1 MIKKIDIRVAINIML
16 ILLVLVLIYHLLI
29 LIELIPYQIAWGGRL
44 ETRSQMLAFESVS
57 IGINV
62 IIMTI
67 ILLKGEYIK
76 TRISV
81 RVINILLWILT
92 VVFILNT
99 VGNLISNNLLE
110 TIIFTPLTCI
120 SAILCYR
127 MAVEK

>member
-1 MIKKIDIRVAINIML
+1 ML

-57 IGINV
+57 IGINL

-76 TRISV
+76 TRIPV

>member
-1 MIKKIDIRVAINIML
+1 ML

-29 LIELIPYQIAWGGRL
+29 LIELIPYQIAWG
-44 ETRSQMLAFESVS
+44 AVS